1 MSVKIY
7 GKCNICLRNWM
18 YMFGF
23 DKSLEIYSSFLEDFK
38 KFQKNLLDKNEFD
51 EFYKDKI
58 NQENK
63 EEILNLN
70 YMNIMEFFTQQE
82 KELLKNKILIDY
94 KIEYTSVFKLN
105 DIADYREVFVIPII
119 QFKFLNSE
127 FYQRQYDYDIKFV
140 EYDVQNNL
148 LTCPYDLKLSSQI
161 INKEDL

>member
-1 MSVKIY
+1 
-7 GKCNICLRNWM
+7 
-18 YMFGF
+18 MFGF
-23 DKSLEIYSSFLEDFK
+23 DKSLEIYSLFLEDFK

-70 YMNIMEFFTQQE
+70 YMSIMEFFTQQE

-105 DIADYREVFVIPII
+105 DIADYREVFVVPTI
-119 QFKFLNSE
+119 QFKFLNGE

>member
-1 MSVKIY
+1 
-7 GKCNICLRNWM
+7 
-18 YMFGF
+18 MFGF

-105 DIADYREVFVIPII
+105 D
-119 QFKFLNSE
+119 K
-127 FYQRQYDYDIKFV
+127 
-140 EYDVQNNL
+140 
-148 LTCPYDLKLSSQI
+148 QI
-161 INKEDL
+161 IERFL

>member
-1 MSVKIY
+1 
-7 GKCNICLRNWM
+7 
-18 YMFGF
+18 MFGF

-105 DIADYREVFVIPII
+105 DIADYREVFVVPTI
-119 QFKFLNSE
+119 QFNF
-127 FYQRQYDYDIKFV
+127 
-140 EYDVQNNL
+140 
-148 LTCPYDLKLSSQI
+148 
-161 INKEDL
+161 